1 MLHGLMREETEM
13 KPMSSH
19 YILNSIQS
27 VISVTYFAPA
37 VGNHLHRNYYN
48 YQLLHQSE
56 GLLLL
61 PLFTAALQQISNTS

>member
-27 VISVTYFAPA
+27 VISVTYFSPA
-37 VGNHLHRNYYN
+37 VGNHLHCNYYN

-56 GLLLL
+56 ALLLV
-61 PLFTAALQQISNTS
+61 PLFTAVLQQISSI

>member
-13 KPMSSH
+13 KPVLSNYM
-19 YILNSIQS
+19 LNSIQS
-27 VISVTYFAPA
+27 AISVTYFPSA

-56 GLLLL
+56 ALLLV
-61 PLFTAALQQISNTS
+61 PLFTAVLQQISTI